1 MLPPHPCVLQHCFGT
16 LSLLA
21 AALSL
26 GRKGCW
32 QLSPRAFPPR
42 VPLQVRPQAAPESPM
57 ARLAPQSTLLGH
69 RAFLLLPRGPEAHWP
84 CVLWMKPPFAVIS
97 PRAGP
102 STQVQEIEGCEMRK
116 RLVGLPCSQAWS
128 FPGHCVRAHPPPTTG
143 SPASVRA
150 RTEPPLTQAQPGGFP
165 LQPVSSPALCCR
177 LVVRFM

>member
-1 MLPPHPCVLQHCFGT
+1 METAPHSCLVSEQSPGPEVGSVPAAGRTHSGASLWRPRLSGPRPTWVLINPFNTACGVP
-16 LSLLA
+16 LADAASSSLRAPALLWDLALLA

-57 ARLAPQSTLLGH
+57 ARLGH

-116 RLVGLPCSQAWS
+116 RLVGLP
-128 FPGHCVRAHPPPTTG
+128 
-143 SPASVRA
+143 
-150 RTEPPLTQAQPGGFP
+150 
-165 LQPVSSPALCCR
+165 
-177 LVVRFM
+177 